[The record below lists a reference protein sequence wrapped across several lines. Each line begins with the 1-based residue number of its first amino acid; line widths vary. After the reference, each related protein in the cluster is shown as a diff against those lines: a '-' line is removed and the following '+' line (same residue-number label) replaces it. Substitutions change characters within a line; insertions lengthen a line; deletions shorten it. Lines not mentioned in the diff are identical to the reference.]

1 MLRTSIWKI
10 RQCLIVV
17 WHSLRKP
24 PVEKVV
30 EEKLGHAPE
39 PPGQARAATLREK
52 PAAQEGEGFIMPL
65 LLTSCLGSGR

>member
-30 EEKLGHAPE
+30 EEKLGPAPAPQVKRVQRRLE
-39 PPGQARAATLREK
+39 RSRQRRK
-52 PAAQEGEGFIMPL
+52 VKV
-65 LLTSCLGSGR
+65 S